1 MFLLALK
8 ASIGILLFVMASLG
22 IGCWISRY
30 LATIYSQFDRLV
42 FGLLGGFGLLSLALF
57 LVGQFS
63 FTRKSILIV
72 LGLSI
77 VASAKEIRDF
87 IRHTSAIFV
96 EALGNAPKIPLC
108 LIALIVGMTGVV
120 GLGEM
125 TGDWANDTIAYHLLG
140 PKVWLRNGVIRPVAD
155 KLSYG
160 VPANRGNNVWRPPGD
175 RRESSPQ
182 IFGLPDVWNAAF
194 NGSVFG
200 IAKRTKTQPGMVG
213 SGTDCDDARGL

>member
-30 LATIYSQFDRLV
+30 LATIYGQFDRFV

-87 IRHTSAIFV
+87 IRHGSAILV

-155 KLSYG
+155 NCHTAFPQTAETMYGALLAIGGNPAPGFSGFLTLGMLLQTLGSPKL
-160 VPANRGNNVWRPPGD
+160 
-175 RRESSPQ
+175 
-182 IFGLPDVWNAAF
+182 
-194 NGSVFG
+194 
-200 IAKRTKTQPGMVG
+200 
-213 SGTDCDDARGL
+213 RGLDSLRSPGGRHT